1 MKQLLLEF
9 MREWDIDDNLI
20 YKKAA
25 INQAIFVR
33 DNLGTGILSSI
44 PIFVVSMHR
53 SKSVHLPVYYAKLRN
68 GIEIMMRENFYDWK
82 LSVKIPESYPALPA
96 NYLPE
101 DCITEGYGGPEEKI
115 PSCYLEG
122 FPEEWSFDAFNPDAP
137 GKQFTVETSSNYRLY
152 VLLHRLKHAYPYLE
166 FDPETDKRSVEE
178 VAEAIEKL
186 YDDNG
191 FNKFETENMGDREWK
206 RRLMSPYDIIWR
218 TYYALEQ
225 AERKANNGEY
235 VSITKIS
242 ENPKEFAEHILRF
255 PEVHAILL
263 SEEFCYN

>member
-1 MKQLLLEF
+1 MN
-9 MREWDIDDNLI
+9 RE
-20 YKKAA
+20 YRT
-25 INQAIFVR
+25 F
-33 DNLGTGILSSI
+33 
-44 PIFVVSMHR
+44 
-53 SKSVHLPVYYAKLRN
+53 LPGV
-68 GIEIMMRENFYDWK
+68 IEIVIKDKHYEVDCT
-82 LSVKIPESYPALPA
+82 PA
-96 NYLPE
+96 
-101 DCITEGYGGPEEKI
+101 DTKGYE
-115 PSCYLEG
+115 
-122 FPEEWSFDAFNPDAP
+122 
-137 GKQFTVETSSNYRLY
+137 
-152 VLLHRLKHAYPYLE
+152 YLE

-178 VAEAIEKL
+178 VAKAIEKL